1 MPKEFDGSLDGLAEL
16 VRVDNEGIADA
27 RRRVVELL
35 RGEDEVSKFV
45 ETFERM
51 SRKHGNRPP
60 NTPSLD
66 LVAEKAGVNRSV
78 CVGVITRVLH
88 QWHFDTAKLMVAAV
102 CLKNAQAVAEV
113 MVNVAKDEKYGHRDR
128 RLFMEAARIID
139 PRGAPM
145 QQVNVNAPN
154 NSTSTV
160 NAGQAVVVMGKELPS
175 FEDGTK
181 KMAAALRQIPQ
192 TSQE

>member
-102 CLKNAQAVAEV
+102 CLKNAPAVAEK
-113 MVNVAKDEKYGHRDR
+113 MVEAAKDVETGHRDR

-139 PRGAPM
+139 PRGAAA
-145 QQVNVNAPN
+145 QV
-154 NSTSTV
+154 TV
-160 NAGQAVVVMGKELPS
+160 NANSNNQTVNADKAQIFMGKELPS

-192 TSQE
+192 SSQE

>member
-27 RRRVVELL
+27 RRRVVDLV
-35 RGEDEVSKFV
+35 RGEDDMEKFV
-45 ETFERM
+45 DTFERLTA
-51 SRKHGNRPP
+51 SRGENKPP
-60 NTPSLD
+60 ATPSLD
-66 LVAEKAGVNRSV
+66 LVAEKAGINRSI
-78 CVGVITRVLH
+78 CVGAITRVLH

-102 CLKNAQAVAEV
+102 CLKNAPAVAET
-113 MVNVAKDEKYGHRDR
+113 MVNAAKDEEHGHRDR

-139 PRGAPM
+139 PRGSPM
-145 QQVNVNAPN
+145 QQVNVNAPTTN
-154 NSTSTV
+154 STV
-160 NAGQAVVVMGKELPS
+160 NARKAVVVMGKELPS

-192 TSQE
+192 TFQE